1 MYRGFLRFRLFLS
14 EDNGILSGKA
24 AQRVFLHLNANI
36 GNALICGSRE
46 LTLCCR
52 SNFQPV
58 ASGQSDLLPI
68 DNGFALP
75 CNNTVDLFIVPVGV
89 HKRHPCARRELVD
102 ADLRTRQAQFL
113 VKFHSCLAADIRF
126 RIVFHLFYLQRIL
139 ALSLACV

>member
-36 GNALICGSRE
+36 RNALICGSRE

-75 CNNTVDLFIVPVGV
+75 CNNTVDLFIVPSGRVISQSTSV
-89 HKRHPCARRELVD
+89 FWLPFRRKRICCSSPIKIRSFIFFLSSV
-102 ADLRTRQAQFL
+102 RTNKIL
-113 VKFHSCLAADIRF
+113 SKHGSC
-126 RIVFHLFYLQRIL
+126 RIN
-139 ALSLACV
+139 